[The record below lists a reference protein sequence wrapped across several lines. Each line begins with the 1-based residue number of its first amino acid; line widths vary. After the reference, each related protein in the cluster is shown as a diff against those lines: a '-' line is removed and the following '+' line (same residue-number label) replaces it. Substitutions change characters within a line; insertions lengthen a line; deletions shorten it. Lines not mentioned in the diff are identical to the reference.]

1 MGTMQV
7 AGTAILTV
15 ALIAL
20 TAACGGGDDAGATS
34 ARTSESTAAAAAAA
48 NAARRAR
55 LLPASSEP
63 FKVRGS
69 GFRARERVRVTGTAT
84 NGGAG
89 VTRRVRATG
98 RGTFVLTFSGIDACG
113 GVEAAASGSR
123 GSRASF
129 QMSSLRC

>member
-1 MGTMQV
+1 MQL
-7 AGTAILTV
+7 AGTAFLVV
-15 ALIAL
+15 ALVAL
-20 TAACGGGDDAGATS
+20 TAACGGGGDNAGATS
-34 ARTSESTAAAAAAA
+34 ATASEPAAAAAG
-48 NAARRAR
+48 NATRRAR
-55 LLPASSEP
+55 LLPASSDP

-69 GFRARERVRVTGTAT
+69 GFRARERVRVTVTAT